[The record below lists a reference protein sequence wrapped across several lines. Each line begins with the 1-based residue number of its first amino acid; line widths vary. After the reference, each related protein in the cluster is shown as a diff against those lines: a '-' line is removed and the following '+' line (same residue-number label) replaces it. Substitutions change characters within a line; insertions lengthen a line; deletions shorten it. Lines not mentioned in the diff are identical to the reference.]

1 MEQTPVEFLVEL
13 LNNLNDNFSLAF
25 KEEINQAN
33 KMFEDQIINAYN
45 DGSIDSLKNKLRLGR
60 QYYRQTFNK

>member
-1 MEQTPVEFLVEL
+1 MEKTPVEFLVEL

-60 QYYRQTFNK
+60 QYYGQTFNK

>member
-1 MEQTPVEFLVEL
+1 MKETPVEFLVEL

-33 KMFEDQIINAYN
+33 QMFEEQVINAYN
-45 DGSIDSLKNKLRLGR
+45 DGSIDTLKDQLRLGR
-60 QYYRQTFNK
+60 QYYRKTFNK

>member
-1 MEQTPVEFLVEL
+1 MNQTPVEFLVEL

>member
-45 DGSIDSLKNKLRLGR
+45 DGSIDSLKDKLRLGR

>member
-1 MEQTPVEFLVEL
+1 MEKTPVEFLVEL

-60 QYYRQTFNK
+60 QYYRQKFNK

>member
-33 KMFEDQIINAYN
+33 KMFEEQVINAYN
-45 DGSIDSLKNKLRLGR
+45 DGSIDTLKDQLRLGR
-60 QYYRQTFNK
+60 QYYRKTFNK

>member
-45 DGSIDSLKNKLRLGR
+45 DGSIDLLKNKLRLGR